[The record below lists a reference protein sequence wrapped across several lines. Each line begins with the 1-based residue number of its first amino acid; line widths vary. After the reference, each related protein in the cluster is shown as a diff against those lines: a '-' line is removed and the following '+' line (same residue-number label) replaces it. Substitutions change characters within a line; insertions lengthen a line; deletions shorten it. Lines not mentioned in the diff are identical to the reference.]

1 MLHVPW
7 ELCFILVV
15 FYFRFILD
23 MPRLSKDQRVWVCLE
38 HARIQN
44 AAEVRTRWPGRWGNI
59 PAPSKRTISTTHWKF
74 LQEATCH
81 DLNKGRSGHPR
92 TARTPENIEL
102 VRESLTQH
110 GNRSS
115 RRNGLELS
123 SRSFHRIA
131 KPDIIPSIRYDYA
144 AEVKRR

>member
-1 MLHVPW
+1 
-7 ELCFILVV
+7 
-15 FYFRFILD
+15 
-23 MPRLSKDQRVWVCLE
+23 MPRLSKEQRVWVCLQ

-44 AAEVRTRWPGRWGNI
+44 AAEVKRRWPGRWGNV
-59 PAPSKRTISTTHWKF
+59 PSPTKRTITKTYQKF

-81 DLNKGRSGHPR
+81 DLNKGRSGRRR

-115 RRNGLELS
+115 RRKGLGRDRGAIFGLRGPNAEL
-123 SRSFHRIA
+123 
-131 KPDIIPSIRYDYA
+131 PLGGGNWLG
-144 AEVKRR
+144 